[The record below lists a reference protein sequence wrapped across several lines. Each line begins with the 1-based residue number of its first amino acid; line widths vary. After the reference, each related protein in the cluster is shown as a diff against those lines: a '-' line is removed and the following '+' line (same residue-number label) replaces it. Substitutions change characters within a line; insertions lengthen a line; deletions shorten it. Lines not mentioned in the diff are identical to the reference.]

1 MKVLKRIILYTLFA
15 LGALIMVFPSSGCC
29 FPVKTAAE
37 VNTMPPTFWPA
48 EPVFENYTFAFSKAP
63 FGIYFVNSVI
73 VTVACVATTMFTTIL
88 AAFAFRGSN
97 FPGGTC
103 CFRLRFPR

>member
-1 MKVLKRIILYTLFA
+1 MKVLKRIILYTLLA
-15 LGALIMVFPSSGCC
+15 LGALIMVFPFFWMLLSS
-29 FPVKTAAE
+29 VKTAAE

-73 VTVACVATTMFTTIL
+73 VTVACVACRTTIDIGQ
-88 AAFAFRGSN
+88 RKKKDEG
-97 FPGGTC
+97 
-103 CFRLRFPR
+103 